1 MMAGNEVSPAA
12 GATANGARNAKE
24 FVSPRPTHPNA
35 VRPQSATSRMKVT
48 FRLSPD
54 AEPMTVVG
62 REAQTLLLL
71 AERGP
76 LGFTSGEASPLKWG
90 RRTSAYIHKLR
101 RLGVHIETARE
112 TTSDGACIGRYSLT
126 SPVELLEVAA

>member
-1 MMAGNEVSPAA
+1 MMTGNEVSPAA
-12 GATANGARNAKE
+12 AATANGALVAKD
-24 FVSPRPTHPNA
+24 FPSQRQTHPT
-35 VRPQSATSRMKVT
+35 VVTPQSATSRMKVI

-101 RLGVHIETARE
+101 RLGIHIETARE

-126 SPVELLEVAA
+126 SPVELLEVSE